1 MNLSALLTNHPFW
14 GLVTLAV
21 LVWYSTITIYVGIR
35 GVIDIKNMLANLRKN
50 HDGANVENLK
60 K

>member
-1 MNLSALLTNHPFW
+1 MNLSSLLTNHPFW

-50 HDGANVENLK
+50 HDEANVENLK

>member
-50 HDGANVENLK
+50 HDEANVENLK